1 MNWVR
6 SQKGQIKSDKTHDPS
21 IAKKGKKCEK
31 VLFFVACP
39 FWRKWFFFILFWDCP
54 LFCRLSFYLFIFFCR
69 LAIILSLVPFEIVIV
84 ACCLSESWP
93 TFVICLFL
101 LLDFPIFLCFL
112 NPPLPNKNQIWWLR
126 EIVFLIYFKILNFG
140 KSRSKVTPSFSTLKF
155 ASSPFCPWYG
165 RDEVG
170 QRFSFASRTVSY
182 NMKFIL
188 YETLLYSLLAPDF
201 MESPIL
207 GELGLGWKGSG
218 CIVFGKGI

>member
-1 MNWVR
+1 MTR
-6 SQKGQIKSDKTHDPS
+6 PTILPSQK
-21 IAKKGKKCEK
+21 KGRNARRFYFLSP
-31 VLFFVACP
+31 VLFGGSGSFLSFFEIAHYFVACH
-39 FWRKWFFFILFWDCP
+39 FI
-54 LFCRLSFYLFIFFCR
+54 YLFFFCR